1 MNDDFLNQFRE
12 PPRPEFAVS
21 LYQRISK
28 NMNTQAK
35 LSTPRRLALTF
46 TALAAA
52 LTFILI
58 ASPEARV
65 LAQNF
70 LRQIGVLTLDSRP
83 AGEPVLI
90 APPSAE
96 QLAQVGA
103 TATPLAPASQAGTPL
118 DRAVAEA
125 GFLPFLPDYLPEGFT
140 QVSIVAAEYLDDQQ
154 IGHGKGIFAD
164 YRSESGG
171 YLSIQT
177 NIFDGRALNI
187 PTGGLSV
194 TDVSVNG
201 QAGVWI
207 EGLTFHSDLTPS
219 KTIDMLLWQQ
229 GDFVVAIQ
237 ADQLPLE
244 EVLKIAESLSQ

>member
-1 MNDDFLNQFRE
+1 MNDDFLNQLRE
-12 PPRPEFAVS
+12 PPRPEFAAS

-28 NMNTQAK
+28 NMTTQPK
-35 LSTPRRLALTF
+35 VYLFRRMALTF
-46 TALAAA
+46 ASLVLMLAVVLAA
-52 LTFILI
+52 
-58 ASPEARV
+58 SPDARV

-83 AGEPVLI
+83 AGEPVTI

-103 TATPLAPASQAGTPL
+103 TATPISPASQSGTPL
-118 DRAVAEA
+118 ERAIAEA
-125 GFLPFLPDYLPEGFT
+125 GFLPFLPGYLPEGYA
-140 QVSIVAAEYLDDQQ
+140 QVSVVAAEYLDDQQ
-154 IGHGKGIFAD
+154 IGHGMGIFAD
-164 YRSESGG
+164 YRSETGG

-177 NIFDGRALNI
+177 NMFDGREQNV

-201 QAGVWI
+201 QAGAWI
-207 EGLTFHSDLTPS
+207 EGLTFHSDSEPG
-219 KTIDMLLWQQ
+219 KTINMLLWQQ

-244 EVLKIAESLSQ
+244 EALKIAESLSQ

>member
-12 PPRPEFAVS
+12 PPRPEFAAS
-21 LYQRISK
+21 LYQRISR
-28 NMNTQAK
+28 NMTTQAK

-96 QLAQVGA
+96 QLAQAGA
-103 TATPLAPASQAGTPL
+103 TATPISPASQSGTPL
-118 DRAVAEA
+118 ERAIAEA
-125 GFLPFLPDYLPEGFT
+125 GFLPFLPDYLPEGYA
-140 QVSIVAAEYLDDQQ
+140 QVSIVAAQYLDDQQ
-154 IGHGKGIFAD
+154 IGHGMGIFAD
-164 YRSESGG
+164 YRSEAGG

-177 NIFDGRALNI
+177 NIFDGREQNI

-207 EGLTFHSDLTPS
+207 EGLTFHSESEPG
-219 KTIDMLLWQQ
+219 KTINMLLWQT
-229 GDFVVAIQ
+229 GDYIVAIQ

-244 EVLKIAESLSQ
+244 EVLKIATGLKQ